1 MLTTGLVLFPW
12 CQLLPPN
19 NYRNTFHSYY
29 SSFHYILPCPAQRV
43 RKTWNGGEHIMKRQA
58 HITWQAGSQRALLLS
73 MAGRQNGSFQPALL
87 LAEVIWDHWGKA
99 ILGSLISEALLLIR
113 NILFCFPEDGYRG
126 RQWSGAESM
135 SRPKNVPSACL
146 LGQSGGHSLP
156 HPPVMGQVL
165 VYAPPGCN
173 TLSKTVS
180 NHLDYLE

>member
-99 ILGSLISEALLLIR
+99 ILGSLISQALLLIR
-113 NILFCFPEDGYRG
+113 NILFCFHGDRRRG
-126 RQWSGAESM
+126 KQWRGAEST
-135 SRPKNVPSACL
+135 SLPKNVRLACW
-146 LGQSGGHSLP
+146 LGQSRGRSSP
-156 HPPVMGQVL
+156 HPQVTGQVL
-165 VYAPPGCN
+165 VSVPPG
-173 TLSKTVS
+173 S
-180 NHLDYLE
+180 NIYLKSPF